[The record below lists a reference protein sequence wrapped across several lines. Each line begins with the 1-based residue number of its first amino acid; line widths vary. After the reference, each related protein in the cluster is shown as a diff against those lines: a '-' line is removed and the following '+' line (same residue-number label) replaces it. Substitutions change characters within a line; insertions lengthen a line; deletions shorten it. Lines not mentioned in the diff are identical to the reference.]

1 MSYIFLVGAP
11 GSRWSGVAAH
21 IYESADIDQS
31 DAAPHREYLGGPQLS
46 DYKAKHSGSYFDPG
60 MEFGN
65 WFDSIDK
72 HNKKQNES
80 EFNKPFSGILRRDKY
95 RIIKSHTLAH
105 NLQYIKTEWP
115 NSKIV
120 LAYRTNKK
128 CYDWWMQ
135 AGGFEISYPSYEW
148 YENEKKMKAEIALQ
162 NKNIKA
168 FMSVNKA
175 KFNAIDSFD
184 TCNLLNIKC
193 PIEGVYQSYKAEDIK
208 VCVI

>member
-11 GSRWSGVAAH
+11 GSRWSSVAAH
-21 IYESADIDQS
+21 IYESFDIDQT
-31 DAAPHREYLGGPQLS
+31 DASPEREYLGGPAFN

-65 WFDSIDK
+65 WFDNIDK
-72 HNKKQNES
+72 RNKKQNES

-128 CYDWWMQ
+128 CFDWWMQ
-135 AGGFEISYPSYEW
+135 AGGFEISYPNYEW

-168 FMSVNKA
+168 FMAVNKA

-193 PIEGVYQSYKAEDIK
+193 PVEGVYQSYKAEDIK

>member
-1 MSYIFLVGAP
+1 L
-11 GSRWSGVAAH
+11 
-21 IYESADIDQS
+21 
-31 DAAPHREYLGGPQLS
+31 
-46 DYKAKHSGSYFDPG
+46 
-60 MEFGN
+60 
-65 WFDSIDK
+65 
-72 HNKKQNES
+72 
-80 EFNKPFSGILRRDKY
+80 
-95 RIIKSHTLAH
+95 T
-105 NLQYIKTEWP
+105 
-115 NSKIV
+115 
-120 LAYRTNKK
+120 YRTNKK

-168 FMSVNKA
+168 FMAVNKA

-193 PIEGVYQSYKAEDIK
+193 PIEGVHQSYKAEDIK

>member
-11 GSRWSGVAAH
+11 GSRWSSVASH
-21 IYESADIDQS
+21 IYESVDIDQT
-31 DAAPHREYLGGPQLS
+31 DAAPHRQYLGGERFS
-46 DYKAKHSGSYFDPG
+46 DYPARHSGSYFDPG

-65 WFDSIDK
+65 WFNNIDQ
-72 HNKKQNES
+72 HNKKQNEA
-80 EFNKPFSGILRRDKY
+80 EFNKAFSGILRRDKY

-115 NSKIV
+115 SSKIV
-120 LAYRTNKK
+120 LAYRSNKK
-128 CYDWWMQ
+128 CFDWWMR
-135 AGGFEISYPSYEW
+135 AGGFKITYPSYEW

-168 FMSVNKA
+168 FMAVNKA
-175 KFNAIDSFD
+175 KFNTIDSFD

>member
-11 GSRWSGVAAH
+11 GSRWSSVATH
-21 IYESADIDQS
+21 IYESEDIDQT
-31 DAAPHREYLGGPQLS
+31 DASPHREYIGGPHFS

-65 WFDSIDK
+65 WFNNIDQ
-72 HNKKQNES
+72 HNKKQNEA
-80 EFNKPFSGILRRDKY
+80 EFNKPFSGILHRDKY
-95 RIIKSHTLAH
+95 RIIKSHTLAY
-105 NLQYIKTEWP
+105 NLQYLKTEWP

-120 LAYRTNKK
+120 LAYRSNKK
-128 CYDWWMQ
+128 CFDWWMR
-135 AGGFEISYPSYEW
+135 AGGFQISYPSYEW
-148 YENEKKMKAEIALQ
+148 YMDEKKMKAEIALQ

-168 FMSVNKA
+168 FMAVNKA
-175 KFNAIDSFD
+175 KFNAVDSFD

-193 PIEGVYQSYKAEDIK
+193 PVEGVYQSYKAEDIK